1 MFSKLLRKA
10 FLRHKYKQDFRANI
24 AKMIKNFEQ
33 LKRLISNDIGI
44 DLGTANTLVYL
55 HGKGVVL
62 NEPSVV
68 AVNQKTGR
76 VVAVGK
82 DAKNMLGRTPAH
94 IVAVRPLVDGVIS
107 DFEVTEEMITYLLN
121 KAQKQNKK
129 LLGPRVV
136 VGVPSG
142 ITNVEIRA
150 VRDATKNAGAS
161 EVYIVEEPMAAA
173 IGMRLPILEPVGN
186 MIIDIGG
193 GTSDIAVISLGG
205 VVRAKNLH
213 VAGDK
218 LNNDI
223 MSYVRSEFKILI
235 GEKTAENIKI
245 SIGAI
250 LPGDEPLESTIRG
263 RDLISGLPREVVITD
278 SDIREAISQSISTLI
293 EGIKEVLETTP
304 PEVLADV
311 MQRGIFLAGG
321 GALIKGLA
329 ELIQEYTKI
338 PVHIALDPLT
348 AVARGTG
355 IILENMEM
363 YKDVLIT
370 NKDELPPKK

>member
-1 MFSKLLRKA
+1 
-10 FLRHKYKQDFRANI
+10 
-24 AKMIKNFEQ
+24 MIKNFEQ
-33 LKRLISNDIGI
+33 FKRYVSNDIGI

-55 HGKGVVL
+55 SGKGIVL

-68 AVNQKTGR
+68 AINQKTGQ

-82 DAKNMLGRTPAH
+82 DAKQMLGRTPQH

-121 KAQKQNKK
+121 KAQKGNTK

-161 EVYIVEEPMAAA
+161 EVHIVEEPMAAA
-173 IGMRLPILEPVGN
+173 IGMRLPVLEPSGN
-186 MIIDIGG
+186 MIVDIGG
-193 GTSDIAVISLGG
+193 GTTDIAVISLGG
-205 VVRAKNLH
+205 VVRAKNLKI
-213 VAGDK
+213 AGDK

-223 MSYVRSEFKILI
+223 ISYMRSEFKILI
-235 GEKTAENIKI
+235 GEKTAEEIKI

-250 LPGDEPLESTIRG
+250 VPGDNPLEAGVRG
-263 RDLISGLPREVVITD
+263 RDLITGLPREVIITD
-278 SDIREAISQSISTLI
+278 SDIREAISQSINTLVD
-293 EGIKEVLETTP
+293 GVKEVLETTP

-311 MQRGIFLAGG
+311 MQKGIFLAGG
-321 GALIKGLA
+321 GALIPGLGEIIA
-329 ELIQEYTKI
+329 EYTKI
-338 PVHIALDPLT
+338 PVHIAPDPLT
-348 AVARGTG
+348 AVCRGTG
-355 IILENMEM
+355 VILENIDL
-363 YKDVLIT
+363 YKDILIT